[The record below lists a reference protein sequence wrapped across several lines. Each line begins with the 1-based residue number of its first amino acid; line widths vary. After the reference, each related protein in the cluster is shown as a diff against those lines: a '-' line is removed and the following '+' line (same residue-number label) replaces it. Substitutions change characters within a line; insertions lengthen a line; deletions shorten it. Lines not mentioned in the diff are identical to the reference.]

1 MDLKLG
7 TNLLLEPTFSSKA
20 EKYRCKVVDQ
30 DKHSIFINYPVDTS
44 TNKSVILTD
53 GTQLK
58 VTFVDESKAVYAFPT
73 EVLGRKLGQVP
84 MMKLSIPNPT
94 EILKIQ
100 RRNYVRI
107 EHALDIAIEFEGE
120 KFQFITEDLSA
131 GGLAVI
137 LNKEVNFQAGDT
149 VSILLPL
156 AFNNG
161 DMKYVFS
168 DAKVVRIWDKQ
179 DITIASLEFIDADDT
194 DKQHIVRFCFE
205 RQLLLRKKGIS

>member
-20 EKYRCKVVDQ
+20 EKYRCKIVDQ
-30 DKHSIFINYPVDTS
+30 DNHFIFINYPVDTT

-84 MMKLSIPNPT
+84 MMKLSIPNTT

-131 GGLAVI
+131 GGIAVI
-137 LNKEVNFQAGDT
+137 LNKEVNFHDGDR

-168 DAKVVRIWDKQ
+168 DAKVIRIWDKQ

>member
-30 DKHSIFINYPVDTS
+30 DNHSIFINYPVDTS

-58 VTFVDESKAVYAFPT
+58 VTFVDETKAVYAFPT

-84 MMKLSIPNPT
+84 MIKLSIPNPT

-107 EHALDIAIEFEGE
+107 EHALDIAIEYEGE
-120 KFQFITEDLSA
+120 KFQFITEDFSA
-131 GGLAVI
+131 GGIAVI
-137 LNKEVNFQAGDT
+137 LNKEVNFRDGDR

-168 DAKVVRIWDKQ
+168 DAKVIRIWDKQ